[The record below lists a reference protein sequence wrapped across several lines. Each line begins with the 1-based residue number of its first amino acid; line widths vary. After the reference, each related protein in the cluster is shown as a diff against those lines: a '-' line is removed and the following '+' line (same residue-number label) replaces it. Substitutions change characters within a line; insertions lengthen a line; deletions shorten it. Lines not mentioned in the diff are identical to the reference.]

1 MTTYS
6 VQDTLIT
13 ALRVLHE
20 WIFALWVTYSLSSFT
35 FNRRENWSTENRA
48 HLPEFTA
55 HKWWCWYL
63 HPGDWETWPFRE
75 LALVTRETGKEGD
88 RAQQRGR
95 DPPIGPRVT
104 DPRRAGASQ
113 HCRLVGVALLRPSL
127 PPCETWQGTEKARQ
141 QGNRKIPVR
150 IHYRTIEGM
159 RKQQGILSRN
169 LLIVLN
175 RN

>member
-95 DPPIGPRVT
+95 DLPIGPRVT
-104 DPRRAGASQ
+104 DPEEQVPANTAVWLGWHSWDPPFLLARHGKEQRRLGNKEIEKF
-113 HCRLVGVALLRPSL
+113 LL
-127 PPCETWQGTEKARQ
+127 EFTTEQ
-141 QGNRKIPVR
+141 
-150 IHYRTIEGM
+150 
-159 RKQQGILSRN
+159 
-169 LLIVLN
+169 
-175 RN
+175 